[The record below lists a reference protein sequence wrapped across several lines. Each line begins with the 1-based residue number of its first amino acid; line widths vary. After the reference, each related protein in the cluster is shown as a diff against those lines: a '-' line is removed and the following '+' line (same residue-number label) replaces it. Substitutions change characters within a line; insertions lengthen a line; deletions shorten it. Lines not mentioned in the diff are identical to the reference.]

1 MQTKTQTP
9 HAFAGLSTG
18 VTAPEALG
26 AAVAA
31 ELAKI
36 DDAGWFIRLR
46 VARRTEAAAGKTAV
60 ELFEAHAA
68 AKREAAKAAI
78 NYSADIISKK
88 MLAASLNGTAE
99 IEKEITRAFTE
110 AGNDI
115 HNFVIKHQRHLFLE
129 ECKALAETDLSV
141 AEGAMSEHRAEALC
155 ASIMAATNEQI
166 SNLKNLVNQVI
177 ATATNR
183 VEAALKP
190 FNMGH

>member
-9 HAFAGLSTG
+9 HAFAGLSMG
-18 VTAPEALG
+18 VTAPDALG
-26 AAVAA
+26 VTVAA

-36 DDAGWFIRLR
+36 DDAGWFTRLR

-68 AKREAAKAAI
+68 AKREAAKSAI

-141 AEGAMSEHRAEALC
+141 AEGAMGEHRAEALR
-155 ASIMAATNEQI
+155 ATIMAATNEQI

-177 ATATNR
+177 ATATSR

-190 FNMGH
+190 FNMGQ